1 MSSQSSPLSDRKPP
15 LPPRPVF
22 LDLWRIR
29 LPLPGV
35 VSILHRIS
43 GVLMV
48 LAIPISAW
56 LFGMAVTSETGFQR
70 ATGWLNSPL
79 IKLLLLV
86 LMWSFLHH
94 LFAGIRYLLMDLG
107 YAVDLAA
114 ARRTAALAAGIAL
127 VATLILGGGL
137 L

>member
-1 MSSQSSPLSDRKPP
+1 MSLSHPSPSPES
-15 LPPRPVF
+15 RPIF
-22 LDLWRIR
+22 LDVWRIR

-48 LAIPISAW
+48 LSIPLGAW
-56 LFGMAVTSETGFQR
+56 LFGLAVTTADGL
-70 ATGWLNSPL
+70 AWVAG
-79 IKLLLLV
+79 LLDVLLVKIALLV
-86 LMWSFLHH
+86 LLWAFLHH
-94 LFAGIRYLLMDLG
+94 LFAGLRYLLMDIG
-107 YAVDLAA
+107 RAVDRKP
-114 ARRTAALAAGIAL
+114 ARLTAALALGAGL